1 MTGTKNKLGTLRAR
15 LWWASLPLC
24 FGGLLLF
31 DMALRY
37 FYRFAGSTRFL
48 DWRAFVFSGAWCLLL
63 TGLAALLPPLGRRV
77 AMGIYA
83 GFFALLTVVH
93 GVMFNIFGKFF
104 TFSDMNF
111 AGDGAK
117 FFSWSYL
124 RLRKALIACILLA
137 VLCLV
142 LGAALVPGRQ
152 PGKRRWPLRVGAAG
166 VMALSLVGV
175 GLLHSSMLPQDDT
188 MWWGNTFDPHSEEQA
203 YKEFTDSNRML
214 LATGLYQYTVRDF
227 LVSFGLEGSPVK
239 LGELD
244 SYYEERAQEVGQEN
258 EMTGAFEGKN
268 LIMVM
273 LESMDTWLLTP
284 EYTPNL
290 YRLQQEGINFANN
303 YTPLFLSAGTF
314 NTEFISQTG
323 LLPSVTGLSSSVYST
338 NSFPFS
344 LANLFEGAGYTA
356 NSFHSASPDIY
367 SRGSVHVNLG
377 FEAYNN
383 APTLGMEDYM
393 LDSQLLNGYDLIA
406 PEGQF
411 FSYIIT
417 YSGHGPY
424 TDELRNISDPHLE
437 AAQAAVAQ
445 SGVTGSEA
453 NMKEYTLAVAHAM
466 ETDQFVGDLVARL
479 EEEGRLEDTVL
490 LFYTDH
496 YGKYLTDKEF
506 LYQLKGVSGESPQL
520 YQTPCFFYLKG
531 QQAQTVEKYVSI
543 VDLPPTIANL
553 FGLDVPYEYCA
564 GDDIFG
570 QGVGIVMFP
579 NNAWYDGATYYASG
593 YGGEVTPEMKEIS
606 TQVRRRE
613 QASYDTLKADYFAQ
627 RNIS

>member
-24 FGGLLLF
+24 FGACSCSIWPCAIF
-31 DMALRY
+31 TDLRG
-37 FYRFAGSTRFL
+37 APAFL

-117 FFSWSYL
+117 VFQ
-124 RLRKALIACILLA
+124 
-137 VLCLV
+137 LV
-142 LGAALVPGRQ
+142 LPAFAQGPHRLHPAGGALPGAGAALVPGRQ
-152 PGKRRWPLRVGAAG
+152 PGSAGGPARGAAG

-175 GLLHSSMLPQDDT
+175 GLLHSFMLPQDDT

-383 APTLGMEDYM
+383 AP
-393 LDSQLLNGYDLIA
+393 NI
-406 PEGQF
+406 
-411 FSYIIT
+411 
-417 YSGHGPY
+417 GHGRLYAGQP
-424 TDELRNISDPHLE
+424 
-437 AAQAAVAQ
+437 AV
-445 SGVTGSEA
+445 
-453 NMKEYTLAVAHAM
+453 KWL
-466 ETDQFVGDLVARL
+466 
-479 EEEGRLEDTVL
+479 
-490 LFYTDH
+490 
-496 YGKYLTDKEF
+496 
-506 LYQLKGVSGESPQL
+506 
-520 YQTPCFFYLKG
+520 
-531 QQAQTVEKYVSI
+531 
-543 VDLPPTIANL
+543 
-553 FGLDVPYEYCA
+553 
-564 GDDIFG
+564 
-570 QGVGIVMFP
+570 
-579 NNAWYDGATYYASG
+579 
-593 YGGEVTPEMKEIS
+593 
-606 TQVRRRE
+606 
-613 QASYDTLKADYFAQ
+613 
-627 RNIS
+627 